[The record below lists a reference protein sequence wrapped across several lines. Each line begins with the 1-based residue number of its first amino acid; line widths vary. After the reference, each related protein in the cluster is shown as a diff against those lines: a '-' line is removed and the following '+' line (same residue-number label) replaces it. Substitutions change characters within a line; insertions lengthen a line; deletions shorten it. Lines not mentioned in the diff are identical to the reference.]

1 MLMAGQ
7 STDTDILCLKSIK
20 NSLEDPNNYLENW
33 NFSNKT
39 EGFICWFTGVECWH
53 PDENRVLNLKLSNM
67 GLKGQFPRGLQYCSS
82 ITGVDLSVNKLS
94 GSIPSDI
101 SAILKYV
108 TVIDLSNNKFT
119 GEIPIDF
126 AHCTYLNNLKL
137 DNNML
142 SGHIPREFSM
152 LNRLKV
158 FDFSNND
165 LSGPVPMFQRVVV
178 SNYANN
184 NKLCG
189 GVSLPPCSGDKFH
202 QALKGGL
209 IVGFASSLTCYI
221 VVTYY
226 ISYSNSVPHEQL
238 KKKKKKNRNRH
249 LNKVKELGKYISSI
263 TSRGTQSIAN
273 HMHELLH
280 PQLVEKGSKEISI
293 LMERLTST
301 I

>member
-1 MLMAGQ
+1 
-7 STDTDILCLKSIK
+7 
-20 NSLEDPNNYLENW
+20 LEDPNNYLENW
-33 NFSNKT
+33 NFNNKT
-39 EGFICWFTGVECWH
+39 EGFMCLFTGVDCWH
-53 PDENRVLNLKLSNM
+53 PYENRVLNLKLSNM

-82 ITGVDLSVNKLS
+82 ITGVDLSVNELS

-101 SAILKYV
+101 STILKYV
-108 TVIDLSNNKFT
+108 TVIDLSDNKFT

-280 PQLVEKGSKEISI
+280 PQLVEKGSKEVLFLS
-293 LMERLTST
+293 LFLNNSYNL
-301 I
+301 